1 LVVRTAAR
9 DHVLELVPA
18 QPVLHRELHHL
29 QELGRAD
36 LPAAQPV
43 PGDGGHGEPGHQ
55 RPVQVEE
62 RADTRARRARVDLG
76 HGAGQ
81 AQRAGHEVRRPSS
94 TISSNPA

>member
-1 LVVRTAAR
+1 LVVRTAPAITFSNWCR
-9 DHVLELVPA
+9 PSQVLD
-18 QPVLHRELHHL
+18 RELHHL
-29 QELGRAD
+29 QELSRAD

-76 HGAGQ
+76 HGARQG
-81 AQRAGHEVRRPSS
+81 AAGRS
-94 TISSNPA
+94 